1 MLVTKIYG
9 NGKDIIILYLCM
21 LWLLFILFTIGTC
34 VEDAAVAQ
42 TEIHVQQ

>member
-9 NGKDIIILYLCM
+9 NGKDIIMLYLCM

-34 VEDAAVAQ
+34 VEDAVAQ